1 MISGRLPRIT
11 RSLRRGQVQRKLLD
25 AMFEAEIFPLPA
37 LQYETSVAIG
47 MHNTFK
53 K

>member
-25 AMFEAEIFPLPA
+25 AMFEAEFLPR
-37 LQYETSVAIG
+37 VG
-47 MHNTFK
+47 G
-53 K
+53 